1 MCPSLNQS
9 HCLGKVLL
17 SLARPESCAQSDVGF
32 DGQEQ
37 PYSNSHGLSS
47 EKEMLPQRKAG
58 GLDPGQVKEGYALY
72 CPLPPHTELS
82 FSCRHWMFGPWV

>member
-47 EKEMLPQRKAG
+47 EKEMLP
-58 GLDPGQVKEGYALY
+58 
-72 CPLPPHTELS
+72 
-82 FSCRHWMFGPWV
+82 